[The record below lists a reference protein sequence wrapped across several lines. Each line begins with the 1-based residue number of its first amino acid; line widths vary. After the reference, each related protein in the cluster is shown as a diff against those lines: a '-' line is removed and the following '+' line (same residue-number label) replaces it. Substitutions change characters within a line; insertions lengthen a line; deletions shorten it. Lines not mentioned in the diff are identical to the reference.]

1 MSRELFNQTAKS
13 SRASSLLRGLC
24 RAEMRE
30 TRQIAAFSAQAGRHP
45 MQETA
50 IAPVGASSLLRG
62 LCRAKMRETRRIAA
76 FSTQTGRHPMQEVA
90 IASVG
95 ARLSREL
102 FNHRKELASKLAPTG
117 FVPCRDA
124 GDKADRSFLRP
135 GRQAPHAG
143 GCNCTCRSELVSRAF
158 QPPQRAREQARS
170 YGICAVQKCERQGRS
185 QLSPP
190 RPAGSPCRRLQLHL

>member
-30 TRQIAAFSAQAGRHP
+30 TRQIAAFSAQAVRHP
-45 MQETA
+45 MHEAA
-50 IAPVGASSLLRG
+50 IAPVGAS
-62 LCRAKMRETRRIAA
+62 
-76 FSTQTGRHPMQEVA
+76 
-90 IASVG
+90 
-95 ARLSREL
+95 LSHEL

-117 FVPCRDA
+117 FVPCRNARDKADRSFLRLGRQAPHAGGCNCTCRSELARELFNQTAKSSRDKLAPTGFVPCRNA

-143 GCNCTCRSELVSRAF
+143 GCNCICRSEL
-158 QPPQRAREQARS
+158 ARELFNHRKELAPTRD
-170 YGICAVQKCERQGRS
+170 
-185 QLSPP
+185 LP
-190 RPAGSPCRRLQLHL
+190 RGVRPFQMPGPVP